1 MSNPTNIA
9 SADVAGG
16 SNAAPPWGSNTAL
29 PVTQLAQARN
39 ASVYVLGGSGM
50 VSQVAYCRL
59 SSPHSIILSEPLNLV
74 SLVGLVTDPSEPGS
88 ASFTAALSS
97 LNGSV
102 FGGRILNLVAM
113 DSVLLTAL
121 LSQKR
126 EVFHED

>member
-29 PVTQLAQARN
+29 PVT
-39 ASVYVLGGSGM
+39 
-50 VSQVAYCRL
+50 QVAYCRL